1 MKKKLNC
8 VLLIDDDDATN
19 YIHEY
24 LLKKMNCAEQLC
36 IEYHAEE
43 ALNKLRNK
51 SLPEGENPELILLDL
66 NIPSM
71 NGWEFLQ
78 EFQKLENHKE
88 SKIIILTT
96 SLNPDDRKKA
106 AAINEVID
114 FKNKPLTM
122 DLLQEILNEHFPEH
136 V

>member
-1 MKKKLNC
+1 M
-8 VLLIDDDDATN
+8 IDDDDATN

-24 LLKKMNCAEQLC
+24 IFKKMDCAEQLC
-36 IEYHAEE
+36 IEYNAEK
-43 ALNKLRNK
+43 ALDKLRKGVVEKGDKNA
-51 SLPEGENPELILLDL
+51 PDLILLDL

-71 NGWEFLQ
+71 NGWEFLE
-78 EFQKLENHKE
+78 EFRKIKNHRD
-88 SKIIILTT
+88 SKVIILTT

-106 AAINEVID
+106 AGILDVID

-122 DLLQEILNEHFPEH
+122 DLLQDILDTHFPEH